1 MRVDG
6 LKEKAAQFGKTVRFV
21 LDSLSDGQAYSVP
34 LMFEQWVSGIEYSQG
49 DRVTFDGL
57 LYKCVQSHTS
67 QESWTPT
74 AAPSLW
80 TVISDPSDEYP
91 LWIQPTG
98 AHNAYSKGDKVTYNG
113 KKYVSNVDGNVWAP
127 PEQWTEVIT

>member
-1 MRVDG
+1 MNRIDAARQTRKAIEWSASTFPDEKI
-6 LKEKAAQFGKTVRFV
+6 LEIPSAFPNWTKETAYLTNDIVRFN
-21 LDSLSDGQAYSVP
+21 D
-34 LMFEQWVSGIEYSQG
+34 
-49 DRVTFDGL
+49 T
-57 LYKCVQSHTS
+57 LYRCVQSHTS
-67 QESWTPT
+67 QESWTPA

-113 KKYVSNVDGNVWAP
+113 KKYVSNVDGNVWTP
-127 PEQWTEVIT
+127 PTQWTGIN